1 MSDVLGPWVSGPES
15 SLGEESRAF
24 LGFEGPGESSFRAGD
39 WSGGGALRAWSSD
52 PPPWRQRRAG
62 LGRRR
67 AAGRPGSLPP
77 PAPGPCA
84 HALREGGGESALWR
98 AEPSGDCSARSVSPH
113 VPAGSGPTFPRSPW
127 AKWLRA
133 GMLNGDPWRGGG
145 AWRESSFSKFSCGA
159 RFGGSRRS
167 GREEGGSFAALGS
180 ASSRLGTGQGKK

>member
-15 SLGEESRAF
+15 SFGEESRTF

-52 PPPWRQRRAG
+52 PPPWRLRRAG

-113 VPAGSGPTFPRSPW
+113 VPGGSGPTFPRSPW

-133 GMLNGDPWRGGG
+133 GLLNGDPRRGAEPGVSRVL
-145 AWRESSFSKFSCGA
+145 ASFPM
-159 RFGGSRRS
+159 
-167 GREEGGSFAALGS
+167 GRALGEAEGAVERREAPS
-180 ASSRLGTGQGKK
+180 QLLGVLPVG